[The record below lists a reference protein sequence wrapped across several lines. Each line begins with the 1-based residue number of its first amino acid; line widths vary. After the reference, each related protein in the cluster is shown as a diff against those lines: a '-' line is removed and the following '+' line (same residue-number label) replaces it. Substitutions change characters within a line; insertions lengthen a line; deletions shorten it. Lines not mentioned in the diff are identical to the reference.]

1 MIPPFHRRDFLKHF
15 GAAALTAFAG
25 GCATGRGASRDAPR
39 IAITIDDFDI
49 QDTPLLS
56 GEARHRA
63 LLAALDR
70 FGVKA
75 AGFPAGKMVDS
86 EAGARYLRSW
96 SAAGHILGNHSYSH
110 GRLERLDAP
119 EATADILRCESLLT
133 PYPTFR
139 KLFRFPYL
147 AEGATRESRDR
158 LREVLRANG
167 YRNAH
172 VTIDTS
178 DWYLN
183 SRLIKKLRAEPGAD
197 LGPYRRYY
205 LDHLWERASFYD
217 GLARA
222 LLDRPV
228 THTLLLHHNLA
239 AGLFLGDA
247 LQMFREKGWGPVDS
261 ARAFDQPLFAASPDV
276 VPAGQSLIWSLAK
289 ARGGF
294 EERLRFPG
302 ESDNYEKPAMDR
314 LGL

>member
-1 MIPPFHRRDFLKHF
+1 MPFFHRRDFLKHF
-15 GAAALTAFAG
+15 SAAALTAFSG
-25 GCATGRGASRDAPR
+25 GCATGGGASRGSPR

-56 GEARHRA
+56 GEARSRA
-63 LLAALDR
+63 ILASLDR
-70 FGVKA
+70 FGVRS
-75 AGFPAGKMVDS
+75 AGFPAGKLVDS
-86 EAGARYLRSW
+86 ESGARYLRDW

-110 GRLERLDAP
+110 TRFGELDSPA
-119 EATADILRCESLLT
+119 ATAEIAKCELLLA

-139 KLFRFPYL
+139 KMFRFPYL
-147 AEGATRESRDR
+147 AEGANKADRDR
-158 LREVLRANG
+158 IRAVLRLNG

-183 SRLIKKLRAEPGAD
+183 SRMIRKLRTEPGSD

-205 LDHLWERASFYD
+205 LDHLWDRATFYD

-222 LLDRPV
+222 LFGRPV

-239 AGLFLGDA
+239 SGLFLGDA
-247 LQMFREKGWGPVDS
+247 LAMFRERGWRLAD
-261 ARAFDQPLFAASPDV
+261 AAKAFDQPLFAIGPDV
-276 VPAGQSLIWSLAK
+276 VPAGQSLIWALAK
-289 ARGGF
+289 AHGGF
-294 EERLRFPG
+294 EGRLRFPG
-302 ESDNYEKPAMDR
+302 ESDVYEKPAMDR